1 MNAPPKSAAAAVVD
15 VKRISELKHELQSVA
30 QFTYILEPGSA
41 EEPILARSV
50 RGAVFEW
57 MSEINAVEELMAVG
71 LTPRR
76 SALLYGPPG
85 TGKTT
90 LAHHLAARL
99 GVPLVIVQS
108 DQIESKF
115 MGETSQNLATLFM
128 ALKKFG
134 TSVVTLMDE
143 IDSLGSARATATGS
157 GGERDRNAV
166 VNSLLTR
173 FQDHPGLLI
182 AATNRREA
190 LDPAL
195 WRRFGMQIE
204 VALPDYEERYAILKR
219 YFAPF
224 IVDDKALT
232 ALADLTTKASPSLLR
247 QLAEGVKRK
256 MVLARRFDREIGAF
270 PAVIA
275 EIVAS
280 VAPPPQMETP
290 PLWDKGSVFVGLAP
304 PWPPAWPDGGA
315 A

>member
-1 MNAPPKSAAAAVVD
+1 MSAVRKPAAVVD
-15 VKRISELKHELQSVA
+15 VKRVSEIKYELQSVA
-30 QFTYILEPGSA
+30 QFTDVLEPGKA
-41 EEPILARSV
+41 EEPILARPV
-50 RGAVFEW
+50 RAAVFEW
-57 MSEINAVEELMAVG
+57 MTEINAIEEMAAVG
-71 LTPRR
+71 LEPRR

-99 GVPLVIVQS
+99 GVPLVVVQS

-115 MGETSQNLATLFM
+115 MGETSQNLAALFK

-143 IDSLGSARATATGS
+143 IDSLGAARATATGS
-157 GGERDRNAV
+157 GGERDRNAI

-204 VALPDYEERYAILKR
+204 VALPDYEERYAILAR

-224 IVDDKALT
+224 AVAEDTLT
-232 ALADLTTKASPSLLR
+232 ILADLTTKASPSLLR

-256 MVLARRFDREIGAF
+256 MVLARRLDREIGPFA
-270 PAVIA
+270 AVIA

-280 VAPPPQMETP
+280 VAPPPQMEAP
-290 PLWDKGSVFVGLAP
+290 PLWTKGAVATDEAP
-304 PWPPAWPDGGA
+304 PWPPLWPEA
-315 A
+315 S